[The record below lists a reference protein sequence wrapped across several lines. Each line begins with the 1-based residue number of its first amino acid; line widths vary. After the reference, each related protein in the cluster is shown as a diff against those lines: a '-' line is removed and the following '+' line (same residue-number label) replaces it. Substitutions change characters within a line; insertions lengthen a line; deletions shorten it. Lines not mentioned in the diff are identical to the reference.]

1 MAHRIR
7 EPMRHDGLG
16 GMFTGRVIADET
28 YIGGKPSNRH
38 GHQPGQGGQGRTDK
52 TPVLSLVSRETGEV
66 RSKVIPDVTG
76 ATLRKAIAEQVD
88 LAATESP
95 HGRREVIRFDRARV
109 RQSPVGQPRGPRV
122 GSR

>member
-38 GHQPGQGGQGRTDK
+38 RHQPGQGGQSRTDK
-52 TPVLSLVSRETGEV
+52 TPILSLVSRETGEV
-66 RSKVIPDVTG
+66 RSTVIPDVTG
-76 ATLRKAIAEQVD
+76 RRC
-88 LAATESP
+88 
-95 HGRREVIRFDRARV
+95 GRPSLSRSTW
-109 RQSPVGQPRGPRV
+109 RQPISTRTPRSHTFR
-122 GSR
+122 